1 MRGGAG
7 GGCASCSD
15 ADNGSTL
22 KQAELSVAREEAG
35 PGGRYQ
41 VQETKA
47 GENSYVCPGCGGS
60 IAVGTWHVVAWPID
74 SLLDGGVRARR
85 HWHSGCWKAR
95 FGRSRTF

>member
-1 MRGGAG
+1 MARRSSKRNYRA
-7 GGCASCSD
+7 AHVPLNMD
-15 ADNGSTL
+15 RL
-22 KQAELSVAREEAG
+22 RSVAREEAG